1 MIELTVDAAL
11 LTDALVRMSR
21 VGGTAQGPGWWIFDA
36 DGLTVSWRGISCSL
50 PGSSNATGVALVP
63 RKAMEVVATNPPDGE
78 RVQVRVDHD
87 TLRVGGF
94 IVDCS
99 LHDHV
104 PRKLLQPGARARDV
118 LRLYV
123 NQSPALI
130 EDAGLSPVVTDVLHR
145 LDRCAERIAESLEW
159 LDITPEMVRNW
170 LLDRERPEGE
180 MGEAKATQLTLFD

>member
-36 DGLTVSWRGISCSL
+36 DGLTVSWRGISCNL

-63 RKAMEVVATNPPDGE
+63 RKAMEVVATNPPNGE

-99 LHDHV
+99 LRDHV

-180 MGEAKATQLTLFD
+180 TGEAKATQLTLFD